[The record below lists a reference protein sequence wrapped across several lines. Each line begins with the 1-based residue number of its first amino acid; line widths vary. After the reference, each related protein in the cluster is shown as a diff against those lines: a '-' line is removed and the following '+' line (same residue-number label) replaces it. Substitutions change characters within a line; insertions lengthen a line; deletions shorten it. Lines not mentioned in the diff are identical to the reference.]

1 MRRRALLTR
10 ATALTTSI
18 AALAG
23 CAGFG
28 GERTDSPPGTSTP
41 TPSPSPTPAV
51 ARAAGNLQAVEHAL
65 DRRNAGSESELV
77 AVDAVVENAGDEPAD
92 VTAVARFLD
101 DQGTVL
107 GESEADIDALSTDGR
122 WEVELLFGGSGAEAR
137 AVTAYRL
144 HVERQ

>member
-10 ATALTTSI
+10 AAAITTSL

-23 CAGFG
+23 CTGFG
-28 GERTDSPPGTSTP
+28 GERTDSPSGTPSR

-51 ARAAGNLQAVEHAL
+51 ARAAGDLQTVEHAL
-65 DRRNAGSESELV
+65 DRRNAGTESELV
-77 AVDAVVENAGDEPAD
+77 AVDAVVENAGEEPAD

-101 DQGTVL
+101 DEGAVL
-107 GESEADIDALSTDGR
+107 GESEADTAGIAAGGR
-122 WEVELLFGGSGAEAR
+122 WEVELLFGGSGGDAR

-144 HVERQ
+144 RVERQ